1 MSFMNLRLITIELKT
16 DKTGLNLERGRVRVI
31 YGGKLPWQE
40 SLERVFVRDTRLGHI
55 RTGS

>member
-1 MSFMNLRLITIELKT
+1 MELKT
-16 DKTGLNLERGRVRVI
+16 GKHGLNPESGRVRVI

-40 SLERVFVRDTRLGHI
+40 SLERVSVRDTRLGHI